1 MLELKLIGKECPI
14 PRGGCNFLQYDKG
27 KYMVIGGVNRSEEGL
42 KELNDFWTLHLPFKD
57 GNLAGI
63 WQETKLTN

>member
-1 MLELKLIGKECPI
+1 
-14 PRGGCNFLQYDKG
+14 
-27 KYMVIGGVNRSEEGL
+27 MVIGGVNRSEDGL
-42 KELNDFWTLHLPFKD
+42 KELNDFWTLLLPHKD